1 MALKV
6 YKASAGT
13 GKTYRLALTYLKLLL
28 GDARSFDPNAFSRI
42 LAVTFTNKA
51 TEEMKTRILETLRA
65 LALGRAIPMAD
76 DLVSET
82 GLSVETI
89 TERAQIIHERILH
102 RYAFFSVSTL
112 DAFFQR
118 ILHAFELEAGL
129 SPGYSVDLD
138 TPLLIEKTAAQVTD
152 EVLEDESLRD
162 WLSRLIRE
170 KVNSSEKWDVNKIL
184 QDVGYEVVRES
195 FRSFGSSFADKLS
208 DKSFLKQFLDD
219 LRNITGSFRKT
230 MASYGEQA
238 LTIIHRHGFTPDDFP
253 YKTSS
258 FAQYFNK
265 ISQPSPAADSYI
277 PGSRVL
283 DARDGVDNM
292 WKGKSSPPGIDRLQ
306 DELMPVLIACTGHFQ
321 DHFPA
326 YATAVSVLEQLPKM
340 GLLAD
345 VSRTMRRIQA
355 EENKL
360 NIGDSTYL
368 LSQLAGDGNAPFIYE
383 KMGAF
388 FSSFLLD
395 EFQDTSYL
403 QWKNIRPLLLEGL
416 AQGDDSL
423 IVGDVKQSIYRW
435 RNSDWRILG
444 EEVVRDSAL
453 QIQGVECNTLRINW
467 RSRAAI
473 VDFVNTL
480 IDGLRESLT
489 GEIKKRLLEYT
500 ALDQTQKEYLQTLL
514 ERAYES
520 HREDCSPATSD
531 LSPGYVRTESFYD
544 NDQESSCRQS
554 LDALQKLLAS
564 LQDRGYSLQDI
575 ILLVRTKKDGQILMD
590 HFLRYRR
597 ENPGDTHC
605 YDFISADSL
614 RLDASPYVRLSVAL
628 LRKALYPGDDCNT
641 EVVRQLERQL
651 GDEKVSD
658 DEAFTGA
665 MRSMPVS
672 DAFEAIVRRMGWM
685 ECIQALPYLQ
695 ELHDVLLAFS
705 DKESGGLYAFLRWW
719 ENKGHDTMLTS
730 EFPGAAIRILTIH
743 KAKGL
748 EAPVVIVPFCN
759 WKLDTR
765 AGNYILWAGTEQAP
779 FNRLEKLPVTYKDN
793 LLQTYFA
800 GDYFTEYA
808 QRLLDALNMLYVAI
822 TRPADEL
829 YLFLVQQKKS
839 TKEIAGH
846 IEDVLGDRREFGEP
860 LSAKDIRQRHNNKSS
875 LTANNVYS
883 LKVYPSGDF
892 NESLKLAY
900 REDEFDFSQ
909 DSSMRQWGI
918 ILHKALSRMT
928 VQEDAPRVLEE
939 LVAEGE
945 LSGNVQTVQQY
956 AEAIARALS
965 NSPAREWFDG
975 SWTVRNEI
983 AILGPEGQLR
993 PDRILEKNGRMV
1005 VIDYKF
1011 GQPHPSHQRQI
1022 NSYVAALRRMGFQDV
1037 EGHLWY
1043 ITL

>member
-28 GDARSFDPNAFSRI
+28 GDAHSFDPNAFSRI

-51 TEEMKTRILETLRA
+51 TEEMKNRILETLSA
-65 LALGRAIPMAD
+65 LALGQAIPMAD
-76 DLVSET
+76 DLVNET
-82 GLSVETI
+82 GLSPETI

-152 EVLEDESLRD
+152 DVLEDESLRE
-162 WLSRLIRE
+162 WLSRLIHE

-195 FRSFGSSFADKLS
+195 FRSFGGSFADKLS
-208 DKSFLKQFLDD
+208 DKDFLKKFLDD
-219 LRNITGSFRKT
+219 LQQVMGSFRKT

-238 LTIIHRHGFTPDDFP
+238 LAIIHEHGFTPEDFP

-258 FAQYFNK
+258 FAQYFKK
-265 ISQPSPAADSYI
+265 ISQPSPAADLYI

-292 WKGKSSPPGIDRLQ
+292 WKGKTSPPGIDRMK
-306 DELMPVLIACTGHFQ
+306 DELMSVLKACTGHFT
-321 DHFPA
+321 DHFPS

-368 LSQLAGDGNAPFIYE
+368 LSQLVGDGNAPFIYE

-444 EEVVRDSAL
+444 EEVVRDHAL
-453 QIQGVECNTLRINW
+453 QDQGIDCHTLNVNW
-467 RSRAAI
+467 RSRSAI
-473 VDFVNTL
+473 IGFVNEI
-480 IDGLRESLT
+480 IDGLKESLT
-489 GEIKKRLLEYT
+489 GEIKNKLREYT
-500 ALDQTQKEYLQTLL
+500 ALDQTQKDYLQTLL

-520 HREDCSPATSD
+520 HREDCSQVTLD
-531 LSPGYVRTESFYD
+531 LSPGYVRIESFLD
-544 NDQESSCRQS
+544 NDQASAYQQS
-554 LDALQKLLAS
+554 LDTLQKLLAS
-564 LQDRGYSLQDI
+564 LQDRGYSLHDV

-590 HFLRYRR
+590 HFLKYKR
-597 ENPGDTHC
+597 ENPQDTHC
-605 YDFISADSL
+605 YDFVSADSL
-614 RLDASPYVRLSVAL
+614 RLDASPYVCLSVAL
-628 LRKALYPGDDCNT
+628 LRKALYPTDDCNT
-641 EVVRQLERQL
+641 EVIRQLERQL
-651 GDEKVSD
+651 EGEKVSD
-658 DEAFTGA
+658 DNAFTEA
-665 MRSMPVS
+665 MRTMPVS
-672 DAFEAIVRRMGWM
+672 DAFEAIIRRMGWM
-685 ECIQALPYLQ
+685 NCIQALPYLQ
-695 ELHDVLLAFS
+695 ELHDVLLDFS
-705 DKESGGLYAFLRWW
+705 GKESGGLYAFLRWW

-759 WKLDTR
+759 WKLDSR
-765 AGNYILWAGTEQAP
+765 AGNYILWAGTEKAP
-779 FNRLEKLPVTYKDN
+779 FNLLEKLPVTYKDN
-793 LLQTYFA
+793 LMQTYFA

-808 QRLLDALNMLYVAI
+808 QRLLDALNMLYVAV
-822 TRPADEL
+822 TRPGDEL
-829 YLFLVQQKKS
+829 YLFLVQKKKS
-839 TKEIAGH
+839 TKEIADH
-846 IEDVLGDRREFGEP
+846 IEKVLGDRREFGEP
-860 LSAKDIRQRHNNKSS
+860 LSAGDIRQRHSNKSS
-875 LTANNVYS
+875 RAANDAYCLTE
-883 LKVYPSGDF
+883 YPSADF
-892 NESLKLAY
+892 NDTLKLAY
-900 REDEFDFSQ
+900 REDDFDFSQ

-918 ILHKALSRMT
+918 VLHKALSRMT
-928 VQEDAPRVLEE
+928 VLADAPRVLEE

-956 AEAIARALS
+956 AEAITRALS
-965 NSPAREWFDG
+965 DAPAREWFDG

-983 AILGPEGQLR
+983 ALLGPEGQLR

-1011 GQPHPSHQRQI
+1011 GQPLPSHQRQI